1 MSESE
6 TDGFNF
12 ALGKLVADVVDEDS
26 EKEIKE
32 FEELLDKL
40 SSLHE
45 RYSSEEYLA
54 EGGMKE
60 IYRVKDGS
68 SLRSVAKAV
77 LKSSHKDKEHFM
89 SFIREARITA
99 LLEHPNIVPVYE
111 ISQKNGE
118 PFFIMKELTGQGL
131 DKILGK
137 LKEGDS
143 TYLEKYKLPVLL
155 GIFIKVCDAIAYAH
169 SRGVLHLDLKPD
181 NIHVGEFGEVLVIDW
196 GLAKNLNDNTEV
208 QSSQFVTSEI
218 DVSQTM
224 NGWVKGTIG
233 YMAPEQAQGK
243 NDEKNKQTDIYA
255 LGAILYSILCYKAPY
270 DNKDKDKALLKIS
283 LGQYTR
289 LTGSHPSA
297 VVAVVEKAMA
307 RDVEKRYETVL
318 TLTAD
323 INRYLQGFATEAQDA
338 KFTEHLKLFYKRHK
352 LPVLLAASFVLILVV
367 VTHIFINSLK
377 EKERFARLSA
387 EEARK
392 SELAALES
400 QKIAT
405 ENEQMATKLY
415 NDLKETT
422 KAKDE
427 LTTISVPLALKKS
440 SMLSNHLDFEGA
452 LQTLLEVYSD
462 DIVVHDYWRRLGELY
477 IGKLDFEKGQKYLE
491 KSLEFQVEPFYRDKI
506 QKLQRSVAGVTL
518 VKGDLESF
526 LSFIRKMTFINK
538 YNEVLGHFFYEVYN
552 NWGLSMDEKE
562 TLFRRAMTVL
572 NPKGKLKYRLQKFG
586 AIYHADFSNNYSLVN
601 ITPVTGFP
609 ITRLSLK
616 NCENLKDMKWTR
628 GAKLEYL
635 NLSGTKSHDYRFL
648 LQLEVDELVLSDIII
663 HSLQFRRVKI
673 RKLDFTGATV
683 NLADV
688 SNTALEQLVLCSA
701 KVSNLEQLEN
711 LPSLKAVV
719 IPPKAKVSKALIER
733 LREREVTIKR
743 CNCNGAKTCKIAS
756 K

>member
-1 MSESE
+1 MSEPE

-118 PFFIMKELTGQGL
+118 PFFIMKELTGEGL

-143 TYLEKYKLPVLL
+143 SYLAKYKLPVLL
-155 GIFIKVCDAIAYAH
+155 DVFIKVCDAIAYAH
-169 SRGVLHLDLKPD
+169 SRGILHLDLKPD

-196 GLAKNLNDNTEV
+196 GLAKNLNDNSEV

-218 DVSQTM
+218 DVGQTM

-255 LGAILYSILCYKAPY
+255 LGAILYSILSYRAPY
-270 DNKDKDKALLKIS
+270 DNKDKDKALKKIS
-283 LGQYTR
+283 LGQYTP
-289 LTGSHPSA
+289 LTGNHPSA
-297 VVAVVEKAMA
+297 LVAVAEKAMA
-307 RDVEKRYETVL
+307 RDIEKRYESVL
-318 TLTAD
+318 NLTTD
-323 INRYLQGFATEAQDA
+323 VNRYLQGFATEAQDA

-352 LPVLLAASFVLILVV
+352 LPVSLAASFLLILVV
-367 VTHIFINSLK
+367 VTHVFINSLK
-377 EKERFARLSA
+377 EKERFARKSA

-392 SELAALES
+392 SELVALES
-400 QKIAT
+400 QKVAK

-415 NDLKETT
+415 NDLIETT
-422 KAKDE
+422 KAKEE
-427 LTTISVPLALKKS
+427 LTNISVPLALKKS
-440 SMLSNHLDFEGA
+440 SMLSNHLDFKEA
-452 LQTLLEVYSD
+452 LDTLLEVYSE
-462 DIVVHDYWRRLGELY
+462 DIDSHDYWRRLGELY
-477 IGKLDFEKGQKYLE
+477 IGKLDFEKGQKYL
-491 KSLEFQVEPFYRDKI
+491 KRSLDYQVEPYFRDKI
-506 QKLQRSVAGVTL
+506 KKLLRSVDGESL

-526 LSFIRKMTFINK
+526 LSFIKKMVFINK
-538 YNEVLGHFFYEVYN
+538 YNEVLGNFFYEVYH
-552 NWGLSMDEKE
+552 NWGLSVDEKE
-562 TLFRRAMTVL
+562 TLFRQAMTVL

-586 AIYHADFSNNYSLVN
+586 SIYHADFSNNYSLVN

-628 GAKLEYL
+628 GTKLEYL

-648 LQLEVDELVLSDIII
+648 LQIDVDELVLSNIII
-663 HSLQFRRVKI
+663 HSLQFRRVKV

-688 SNTALEQLVLCSA
+688 SNTGLQELILCSA
-701 KVSNLEQLEN
+701 KVTNLEQLQN
-711 LPSLKAVV
+711 LPGLKTVVLPRKSTVTRKLLNSLEKRSVTYKRCDCDGAQNCK
-719 IPPKAKVSKALIER
+719 PPK
-733 LREREVTIKR
+733 
-743 CNCNGAKTCKIAS
+743 
-756 K
+756 